1 MSCALNEP
9 RVSRGCPGEAL
20 SFPAASIGD
29 SRPSIKLEGRAK
41 LCPGGCEP
49 LLLLALLFL
58 CPKPPQAGGSSGNAE
73 FPPELPLCSVGLP
86 QCCTVENFP
95 VPRLNPSLFHFRI
108 KQALSWP
115 RLLLLDQ
122 QMWLSTSWKSLP
134 EPSDTPQAPKEL
146 FRHPS
151 ANLLPL

>member
-9 RVSRGCPGEAL
+9 RVSRDAPGRLCPFPLHPSEIPGHPSSWRGGQSSALGVVSLSSSSRCSSFVPNLLRQEDPLGML
-20 SFPAASIGD
+20 SFH
-29 SRPSIKLEGRAK
+29 
-41 LCPGGCEP
+41 
-49 LLLLALLFL
+49 
-58 CPKPPQAGGSSGNAE
+58 QSS
-73 FPPELPLCSVGLP
+73 LCSVGLP

-115 RLLLLDQ
+115 QLLLLDQ

-134 EPSDTPQAPKEL
+134 EPSDTLQAPKEL